1 MVMLGPKIIPSIG
14 LVCASVFE
22 VIAALLVDTKYEDAL
37 ITIKSVTK
45 SIAGNFNLKNL
56 VIF

>member
-1 MVMLGPKIIPSIG
+1 MLGPKIIPSIG

-45 SIAGNFNLKNL
+45 SNAGNFNLKNL